1 MTQIKKRAVEIIQR
15 IPDDDM
21 VYVVNI
27 LENLES
33 LIKRQNIDK
42 EQTLQTDD
50 IAYTLNSSD
59 KPVVADG
66 KEMEQVANQIFNK
79 YGGAFEKLA
88 K

>member
-27 LENLES
+27 LENLGGGG

-50 IAYTLNSSD
+50 IAYTLNSSA
-59 KPVVADG
+59 KP
-66 KEMEQVANQIFNK
+66 NI
-79 YGGAFEKLA
+79 
-88 K
+88 

>member
-59 KPVVADG
+59 KSVVADG

-79 YGGAFEKLA
+79 YGGAIEKLA

>member
-27 LENLES
+27 LENLEG
-33 LIKRQNIDK
+33 LINRQNIDK

-50 IAYTLNSSD
+50 ISYTLNSSD
-59 KPVVADG
+59 KLVVADG
-66 KEMEQVANQIFNK
+66 KEMEKVADQIFNSN
-79 YGGAFEKLA
+79 FPHQLVC
-88 K
+88 

>member
-1 MTQIKKRAVEIIQR
+1 MTQIKKQAVEIIQR

-59 KPVVADG
+59 KSVVADG

-79 YGGAFEKLA
+79 YGGAFEK
-88 K
+88 

>member
-1 MTQIKKRAVEIIQR
+1 MTQIKKREVEIILR
-15 IPDDDM
+15 IPD
-21 VYVVNI
+21 
-27 LENLES
+27 
-33 LIKRQNIDK
+33 
-42 EQTLQTDD
+42 DD

-59 KPVVADG
+59 KSVVADG

>member
-1 MTQIKKRAVEIIQR
+1 
-15 IPDDDM
+15 M

-27 LENLES
+27 LEYLES

-59 KPVVADG
+59 KSVVADG
-66 KEMEQVANQIFNK
+66 KEMEQVANQI
-79 YGGAFEKLA
+79 L
-88 K
+88 

>member
-27 LENLES
+27 LENLEG
-33 LIKRQNIDK
+33 LINRQNIDK

-50 IAYTLNSSD
+50 IAYTLNSSA
-59 KPVVADG
+59 KP
-66 KEMEQVANQIFNK
+66 NI
-79 YGGAFEKLA
+79 
-88 K
+88 

>member
-27 LENLES
+27 LENLEG
-33 LIKRQNIDK
+33 LINRQNIDK

-50 IAYTLNSSD
+50 ISYTLNSSD
-59 KPVVADG
+59 KLVLYPVS
-66 KEMEQVANQIFNK
+66 F
-79 YGGAFEKLA
+79 
-88 K
+88 

>member
-27 LENLES
+27 LENLEG

-42 EQTLQTDD
+42 EQTLQNDD

-59 KPVVADG
+59 KPVAADD

-79 YGGAFEKLA
+79 YSGAFEKLA
-88 K
+88 E

>member
-27 LENLES
+27 LEYLES

-59 KPVVADG
+59 KSVVADG
-66 KEMEQVANQIFNK
+66 KEMEQVANQI
-79 YGGAFEKLA
+79 L
-88 K
+88 

>member
-1 MTQIKKRAVEIIQR
+1 MTKIKKRAVEIIQR

-59 KPVVADG
+59 KSVVADG

-79 YGGAFEKLA
+79 YGKEIEKLA

>member
-42 EQTLQTDD
+42 
-50 IAYTLNSSD
+50 
-59 KPVVADG
+59 
-66 KEMEQVANQIFNK
+66 
-79 YGGAFEKLA
+79 
-88 K
+88 

>member
-50 IAYTLNSSD
+50 ISYTLNSSD
-59 KPVVADG
+59 KLVLYPVS
-66 KEMEQVANQIFNK
+66 F
-79 YGGAFEKLA
+79 
-88 K
+88 

>member
-15 IPDDDM
+15 IPDADM

-27 LENLES
+27 LENLEG
-33 LIKRQNIDK
+33 LINRQNIDK

-59 KPVVADG
+59 KLVVADG
-66 KEMEQVANQIFNK
+66 KEMEKVADQIFNK
-79 YGGAFEKLA
+79 YGGAFEKLSE
-88 K
+88 

>member
-15 IPDDDM
+15 IPGDDM

-27 LENLES
+27 LENLEG

-59 KPVVADG
+59 KP
-66 KEMEQVANQIFNK
+66 NI
-79 YGGAFEKLA
+79 
-88 K
+88 

>member
-27 LENLES
+27 LENLEG
-33 LIKRQNIDK
+33 LINRQNIDK

-50 IAYTLNSSD
+50 ISYTLNSSD
-59 KPVVADG
+59 KLVVADG
-66 KEMEQVANQIFNK
+66 KEMEKVADQIFNK
-79 YGGAFEKLA
+79 YGGAFEKLVE
-88 K
+88 

>member
-1 MTQIKKRAVEIIQR
+1 MTQIKKRVVEIIQR
-15 IPDDDM
+15 IPGDDM

-27 LENLES
+27 LENLEG

-59 KPVVADG
+59 KP
-66 KEMEQVANQIFNK
+66 NI
-79 YGGAFEKLA
+79 
-88 K
+88 

>member
-1 MTQIKKRAVEIIQR
+1 
-15 IPDDDM
+15 M

-27 LENLES
+27 LENLEG

-42 EQTLQTDD
+42 EQTLQNDD

-59 KPVVADG
+59 KPVVADD

-79 YGGAFEKLA
+79 YSGAFEKLA
-88 K
+88 E

>member
-27 LENLES
+27 LENLEG

-50 IAYTLNSSD
+50 IAYTLNSSA
-59 KPVVADG
+59 KP
-66 KEMEQVANQIFNK
+66 NI
-79 YGGAFEKLA
+79 
-88 K
+88 